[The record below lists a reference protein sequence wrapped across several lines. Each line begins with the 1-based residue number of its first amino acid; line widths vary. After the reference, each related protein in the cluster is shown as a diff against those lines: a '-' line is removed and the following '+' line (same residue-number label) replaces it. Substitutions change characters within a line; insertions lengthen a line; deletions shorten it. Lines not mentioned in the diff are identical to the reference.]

1 MRITWYKKYA
11 AAISDDRKTARSYG
25 RCVEC
30 IRALSAR
37 GIGHVD
43 DLNGVHPAALSWI
56 NS

>member
-37 GIGHVD
+37 GIGHAD